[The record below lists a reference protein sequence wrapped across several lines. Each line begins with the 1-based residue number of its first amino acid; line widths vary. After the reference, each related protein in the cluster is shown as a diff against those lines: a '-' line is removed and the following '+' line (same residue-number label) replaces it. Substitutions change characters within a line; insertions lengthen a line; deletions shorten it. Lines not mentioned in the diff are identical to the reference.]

1 MVNGLVRTGF
11 QAQDPPCVQI
21 HHNSRDHWVMSIQIE
36 NGDIYFL
43 DSLGLKI
50 NTSLEFQLCKI
61 YGQNKNTIL
70 IKIPE
75 VQKQD
80 NSIDCGL
87 FAIKQTGSNF
97 AKMALTETHI
107 NYDEKY
113 MRDHLIY
120 CLERGLFSQFPKNR
134 IDRAPKILKTKDH
147 LIPINC
153 NCGSSESSTYA
164 NILKYQ
170 FQGMPT
176 NIILQVFT

>member
-1 MVNGLVRTGF
+1 MVNGQVVQDLKHRT
-11 QAQDPPCVQI
+11 PSCVQV
-21 HHNSRDHWVMSIQIE
+21 HHSGRDHWVMSIQIE
-36 NGDIYFL
+36 NGNIYFL

-50 NTSLEFQLCKI
+50 KTSLEFQLCKI
-61 YGQNKNTIL
+61 YGQNKNRIL

-87 FAIKQTGSNF
+87 FAIKQTRSNF
-97 AKMALTETHI
+97 ATMALKETHI

-120 CLERGLFSQFPKNR
+120 CLERGFISQFPKNR
-134 IDRAPKILKTKDH
+134 IDRAPKILKTKDN

-153 NCGSSESSTYA
+153 NCGSSDTIEDM
-164 NILKYQ
+164 IGCDWCLQ
-170 FQGMPT
+170 PMPT
-176 NIILQVFT
+176 F

>member
-1 MVNGLVRTGF
+1 VIISAQNLLQTQFPDINGFQETTLAPVFSNGKWTSSTGF

-36 NGDIYFL
+36 NGDIYFF
-43 DSLGLKI
+43 DSLRLKI
-50 NTSLEFQLCKI
+50 NTSLEFQLCKM
-61 YGQNKNTIL
+61 YGQNNNRIL

-87 FAIKQTGSNF
+87 FAIANAVEFCNNGFKGG
-97 AKMALTETHI
+97 THI

-120 CLERGLFSQFPKNR
+120 CLERGFFSQFPKNR
-134 IDRAPKILKTKDH
+134 IGRVPK
-147 LIPINC
+147 
-153 NCGSSESSTYA
+153 
-164 NILKYQ
+164 
-170 FQGMPT
+170 F
-176 NIILQVFT
+176 